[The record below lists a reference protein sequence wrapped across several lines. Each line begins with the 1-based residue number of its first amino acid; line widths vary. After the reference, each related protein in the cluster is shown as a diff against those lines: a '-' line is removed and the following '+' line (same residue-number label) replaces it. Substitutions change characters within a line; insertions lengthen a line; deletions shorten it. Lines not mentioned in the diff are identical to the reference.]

1 MDFAVIW
8 NYLPY
13 LIAGAWITLKVS
25 ILTLL
30 FGAVMGLC
38 VAFMRLSTIKL
49 VSRLAWGFVWFVRG
63 TPLLLQ
69 IFAIYYWLPSAGIL
83 LPAFIA
89 GVAALSIHAAAYFT
103 DIFRAAIIAV
113 PRGQIEAAQAV
124 GMTPFQIMWRITLP
138 LSARPALPPFIGESI
153 NIVKGSSLVS
163 VISVQELMFTSQSIY
178 SSTYKMAE
186 ILGSAGLIYLVITSA
201 LTVFQGWLEQRL
213 SYYTVR

>member
-1 MDFAVIW
+1 MDFDIIW

-13 LIAGAWITLKVS
+13 LLKGALITLQVS
-25 ILTLL
+25 ALTLF
-30 FGAVMGLC
+30 FGAIIGLG
-38 VAFMRLSTIKL
+38 VAFMRLSKIKA

-83 LPAFIA
+83 LPAFVA
-89 GVAALSIHAAAYFT
+89 GVTALSIHAAAYFT

-113 PRGQIEAAQAV
+113 PGGQIEAAQAV
-124 GMTPFQIMWRITLP
+124 GMKPLQIMWRITLP

-186 ILGSAGLIYLVITSA
+186 ILGTAGLIYLVITSA
-201 LTVFQGWLEQRL
+201 LTIFQGWLEKRL